1 MDLLVAESVAPS
13 GMCAVRGG
21 LGYVVLCNL
30 LSGSECRLRATRKV
44 GEVTGGSNLLA
55 MSGVSLAQ
63 ACRTGTWTGGALGQ
77 ASREVDTSSL
87 RFSDNAKRHGP
98 RPMRARKLCRDLS
111 PLGEQ
116 FVR

>member
-1 MDLLVAESVAPS
+1 MDLLTAESVAPS

-63 ACRTGTWTGGALGQ
+63 ACRTGTVDWWCLGPGEPRGRHIQPSFFRQRETTRAKADAGAQTL
-77 ASREVDTSSL
+77 
-87 RFSDNAKRHGP
+87 
-98 RPMRARKLCRDLS
+98 
-111 PLGEQ
+111 
-116 FVR
+116 